1 MMDDEQTVRSALP
14 AVMAQTLL
22 QPAATRGAA
31 ATHDLNR
38 LNLLINLH
46 GHASGLAALSYFD
59 QAAVERT
66 EIVHGRQVGALAQ
79 RIWLKGCY
87 TGVTS
92 QSEDALWTPVHSTEA
107 ARLPKRLNRHHPE
120 TTPST
125 LTRNDVAPCV
135 SRYQR
140 LTTPALSTVP
150 DQADVVWEPKGD
162 RFDKSLRPT
171 RVAV

>member
-1 MMDDEQTVRSALP
+1 MDDEQTVRSALP

-22 QPAATRGAA
+22 PPAATRGAA

-46 GHASGLAALSYFD
+46 RHASGLAALSYFD

-140 LTTPALSTVP
+140 LTTPALSTMP
-150 DQADVVWEPKGD
+150 DQAGVVCELKKD
-162 RFDKSLRPT
+162 HSVKRLDLA
-171 RVAV
+171 RVAA

>member
-1 MMDDEQTVRSALP
+1 MDDEQTVRSALP

-22 QPAATRGAA
+22 PPAATRGAA

-66 EIVHGRQVGALAQ
+66 EIVHRRQVGAAAQ
-79 RIWLKGCY
+79 RIWLKGCDA
-87 TGVTS
+87 GVLS
-92 QSEDALWTPVHSTEA
+92 QSEDALWAPVHRTEA
-107 ARLPKRLNRHHPE
+107 ERLSKKLNRHHPE

-150 DQADVVWEPKGD
+150 DQADVVCEPKKDHCVKRLG
-162 RFDKSLRPT
+162 LA
-171 RVAV
+171 RVAA

>member
-1 MMDDEQTVRSALP
+1 MDDEQTVRSALP

-38 LNLLINLH
+38 LNLLTNLH

-79 RIWLKGCY
+79 RIWLKGCDA
-87 TGVTS
+87 GVLS
-92 QSEDALWTPVHSTEA
+92 QSEDALWAPVHRTEA
-107 ARLPKRLNRHHPE
+107 ERLSKQLNRHHPE

-125 LTRNDVAPCV
+125 LTCHGVARCV
-135 SRYQR
+135 LRYQR
-140 LTTPALSTVP
+140 LTTPALNTVS
-150 DQADVVWEPKGD
+150 DQADIVWEPKGD
-162 RFDKSLRPT
+162 RFDKSLPPT

>member
-1 MMDDEQTVRSALP
+1 MDDEQTVRSALP

-38 LNLLINLH
+38 LNLLTNLH

-79 RIWLKGCY
+79 RIWLKGCDA
-87 TGVTS
+87 GVLS
-92 QSEDALWTPVHSTEA
+92 QSEDALWAPVHRTEA
-107 ARLPKRLNRHHPE
+107 ERLSKQLNRHHLE

-125 LTRNDVAPCV
+125 LTCHGVARCV
-135 SRYQR
+135 LRYQR
-140 LTTPALSTVP
+140 LTTPALSTMP
-150 DQADVVWEPKGD
+150 DQAGVVCELKKD
-162 RFDKSLRPT
+162 HSVKRLDLA
-171 RVAV
+171 RVAA

>member
-1 MMDDEQTVRSALP
+1 MDDEQTVRSALP
-14 AVMAQTLL
+14 TVLAQTLL
-22 QPAATRGAA
+22 QPVATRGVTV
-31 ATHDLNR
+31 THDLNR
-38 LNLLINLH
+38 LTLLINLH
-46 GHASGLAALSYFD
+46 GHASGSVALSHFD

-66 EIVHGRQVGALAQ
+66 EIVHWRQVGAPAQ

-87 TGVTS
+87 ARVTS
-92 QSEDALWTPVHSTEA
+92 QSEDALWTLVHCTEA
-107 ARLPKRLNRHHPE
+107 ERLPKRLNRHHPE

-150 DQADVVWEPKGD
+150 DQADVVCEPKKDHSVKRLG
-162 RFDKSLRPT
+162 LA
-171 RVAV
+171 RVAA

>member
-1 MMDDEQTVRSALP
+1 MDDEQTVRSALP
-14 AVMAQTLL
+14 TVLAQTLL
-22 QPAATRGAA
+22 QPVATRGVTV
-31 ATHDLNR
+31 THDPNR
-38 LNLLINLH
+38 LTLLINLH
-46 GHASGLAALSYFD
+46 GHASGSVALSHFD

-66 EIVHGRQVGALAQ
+66 EIVHWRQVGAPAQ

-87 TGVTS
+87 ARVTS
-92 QSEDALWTPVHSTEA
+92 QSEDALWTLVHCTEA
-107 ARLPKRLNRHHPE
+107 ERLPKRLNRHHPE

-150 DQADVVWEPKGD
+150 DQADVVCEPKKDHSVKRLG
-162 RFDKSLRPT
+162 LA
-171 RVAV
+171 RVAA